1 MRITLHLTR
10 SLLATAAPPAPPARR
25 RLALDFTCLN
35 KVPANIAGAIMR
47 KRKPHYTLET
57 LEASRSIGFLMKRCG
72 VP

>member
-1 MRITLHLTR
+1 
-10 SLLATAAPPAPPARR
+10 
-25 RLALDFTCLN
+25 
-35 KVPANIAGAIMR
+35 MR